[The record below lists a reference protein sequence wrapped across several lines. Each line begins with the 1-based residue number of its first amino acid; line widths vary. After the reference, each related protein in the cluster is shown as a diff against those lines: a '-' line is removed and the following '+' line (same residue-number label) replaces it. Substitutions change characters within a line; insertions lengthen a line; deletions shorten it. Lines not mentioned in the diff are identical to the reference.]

1 MKWSRL
7 AKTAERIPITLG
19 FVLVIAYQSNDF
31 WFCSGWL
38 EALIPLSVIRG
49 IMICDAIVMNAI
61 LIAYFFAW
69 ALYRRKGTK

>member
-7 AKTAERIPITLG
+7 AKTAERISIALG

-69 ALYRRKGTK
+69 ASRKRKGAK

>member
-7 AKTAERIPITLG
+7 AKTAERISIALS

-49 IMICDAIVMNAI
+49 IMICDAIVIAAI
-61 LIAYFFAW
+61 LIVYFFKW
-69 ALYRRKGTK
+69 VLRKGKGTK